1 MVTIECDSP
10 TELSFA
16 IIRGCIF
23 RGAKREVHLNCMT
36 SVRRPAGWL
45 ADRGQWGREEQ
56 QQLLTICKR
65 KFNIRPPDKY
75 ILIYCCSTGTRIFR
89 PSSLWMGR
97 RYDIVFNENASIF
110 TAQEWLLMS
119 CYLRISFHY
128 WDGIKLN
135 QHTSSPPPPSAEK
148 WNHLLPTIFIV
159 IRCFLKRVFA
169 KNNCNSSLFDFIV
182 TTHALYFVWRDN

>member
-1 MVTIECDSP
+1 MGTFFMYPLKFYWYLYEIVTIECDSP

-36 SVRRPAGWL
+36 SVPRPAAWL
-45 ADRGQWGREEQ
+45 ADRGQWAREQQ

-128 WDGIKLN
+128 WEELN
-135 QHTSSPPPPSAEK
+135 WINT
-148 WNHLLPTIFIV
+148 LLLLLLLQRKSEIIF
-159 IRCFLKRVFA
+159 FQ
-169 KNNCNSSLFDFIV
+169 LFS
-182 TTHALYFVWRDN
+182 